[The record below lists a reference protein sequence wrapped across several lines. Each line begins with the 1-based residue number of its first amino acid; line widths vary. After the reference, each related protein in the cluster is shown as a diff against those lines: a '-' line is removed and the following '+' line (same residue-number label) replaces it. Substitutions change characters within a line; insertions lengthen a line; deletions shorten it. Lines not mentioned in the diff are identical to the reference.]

1 MPLGDPAGGSGL
13 ALEPGADKGE
23 GSTHGP
29 LPRMFLTADIMIVDN
44 VVVNIFFWRLLLIE
58 KEVLRDKIGDV
69 LRGWILD
76 GELKPGERIV
86 ELTLARKLNVSRAPL
101 REALWLLARQGLV
114 QIRAHHGATVTQLS
128 EQDIREIFE
137 IRELLETHAAKRIRA
152 SGNGE
157 AKKALQRAQAELEDA
172 CRRRDI
178 RLFSAADLR
187 FHQTLW
193 ELGGNRHLQDILND
207 VSTRFFGYELIRDL
221 PHSGKFRFEV
231 MAEEHRKLVQ
241 LTLEGTEREIEAG
254 FKKAFAGFLD
264 YVLFRFSERPPAGR
278 VAE

>member
-1 MPLGDPAGGSGL
+1 L
-13 ALEPGADKGE
+13 
-23 GSTHGP
+23 STIC
-29 LPRMFLTADIMIVDN
+29 LSTYFQECS
-44 VVVNIFFWRLLLIE
+44 LLIE

-69 LRGWILD
+69 LRGWILE

-137 IRELLETHAAKRIRA
+137 IRLLLETHAAKKIRA
-152 SGNGE
+152 SANGE
-157 AKKALQRAQAELEDA
+157 AKSALKHALAELEEA
-172 CRRRDI
+172 SRQRDI

-221 PHSGKFRFEV
+221 PHSDKFRFDL
-231 MAEEHRKLVQ
+231 MADEHRKLVH
-241 LTLEGTEREIEAG
+241 LVLEGSEREIDAG

-264 YVLFRFSERPPAGR
+264 YVLVRFSEKPPAR
-278 VAE
+278 RAAE

>member
-1 MPLGDPAGGSGL
+1 M
-13 ALEPGADKGE
+13 
-23 GSTHGP
+23 
-29 LPRMFLTADIMIVDN
+29 
-44 VVVNIFFWRLLLIE
+44 LIE

-69 LRGWILD
+69 LRTWILE
-76 GELKPGERIV
+76 GQLKPGERIV

-101 REALWLLARQGLV
+101 REALWQLARQGLV

-137 IRELLETHAAKRIRA
+137 IRELLETQAAKKIRA
-152 SGNGE
+152 SGNGA
-157 AKKALQRAQAELEDA
+157 AKAALQRAQAELEDA
-172 CRRRDI
+172 CRQRDI

-193 ELGGNRHLQDILND
+193 ELGGNRHVQEILND

-221 PHSGKFRFEV
+221 PHSDKFRFDV
-231 MAEEHRKLVQ
+231 MSEEHRKLVK
-241 LTLEGTEREIEAG
+241 LILEGSERDVEAG

-264 YVLFRFSERPPAGR
+264 YVLLRFSEKPGPRR
-278 VAE
+278 TSE